1 MAYGPDCF
9 FISTGKLDF
18 LSRFCL
24 VSLLPGVSRTGAVVN
39 MSVGEVWEVFPP
51 LTVVAGGVGC
61 WLGIGLEL
69 HVLVLLRDVW
79 VLLNFDNL
87 LIGVGCW
94 SEIWLRALVCSGWS
108 PGHG

>member
-1 MAYGPDCF
+1 MAYGPDWF
-9 FISTGKLDF
+9 FLSAGKLDF

-24 VSLLPGVSRTGAVVN
+24 VSLLPGVSRTGAVVSV
-39 MSVGEVWEVFPP
+39 SVGEVWEVFPP
-51 LTVVAGGVGC
+51 LTVVAGGVGY
-61 WLGIGLEL
+61 WLGIGLEI

-94 SEIWLRALVCSGWS
+94 SEIWLRELVFSGWS